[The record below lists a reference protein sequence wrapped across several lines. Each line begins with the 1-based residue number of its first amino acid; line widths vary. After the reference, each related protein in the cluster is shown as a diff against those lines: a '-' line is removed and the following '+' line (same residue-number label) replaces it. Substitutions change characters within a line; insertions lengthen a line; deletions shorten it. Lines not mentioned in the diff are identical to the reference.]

1 MSQAAAIFCLHCVIS
16 GKVQGVFFRAATQ
29 QQARALG
36 VTGWVR
42 NRSDGTVELLACGD
56 EAAVRVLEVWLWQ
69 GSTQS
74 KVQNVKSVVVKAEP
88 FDTFEIT

>member
-1 MSQAAAIFCLHCVIS
+1 MSEAATTLCLHCVVT
-16 GKVQGVFFRAATQ
+16 GRVQGVFFRAATQ

-42 NRSDGTVELLACGD
+42 NRSDGTVELLACGV
-56 EAAVRVLEVWLWQ
+56 EVTVRAFETWLWQ
-69 GSTQS
+69 GSTAS
-74 KVQNVKSVVVKAEP
+74 KVQDVKSAVVRAES